1 MTFRYG
7 HSASGHSLSM
17 HGRAEENAGD
27 CADKFTGKCVA
38 GLGPQPFEGTIP
50 SILRRGQARELFPY
64 PTDGLREGRKSE
76 TNIPDTGV
84 DRLSRRKSAP
94 ALSGSGVGMLRRCKS
109 QNNISGTGVGRL
121 SRRKTQNH
129 HPGAGAGIQRRYKS
143 ENHLPGIET
152 GYAKASQIGNL
163 PSRHWSRQAESR
175 TKSES
180 LFGTQRPARFFPPAI
195 CTIQRSFQ
203 YPLTEFE

>member
-17 HGRAEENAGD
+17 HDRAEENAGD

-64 PTDGLREGRKSE
+64 PTDGLQK
-76 TNIPDTGV
+76 
-84 DRLSRRKSAP
+84 RR
-94 ALSGSGVGMLRRCKS
+94 KS
-109 QNNISGTGVGRL
+109 QNNIPGTGVGRL
-121 SRRKTQNH
+121 WRRKTQNH
-129 HPGAGAGIQRRYKS
+129 HLGAGAGIQRRYKS

-152 GYAKASQIGNL
+152 GYAEASQIGNL

-180 LFGTQRPARFFPPAI
+180 LFGAQTSINALHAVPAGGVHHTAFVPI
-195 CTIQRSFQ
+195 STN
-203 YPLTEFE
+203 

>member
-17 HGRAEENAGD
+17 HDRAEENAGD

-64 PTDGLREGRKSE
+64 PTDGLQKRRKSE
-76 TNIPDTGV
+76 TNIPGTGV
-84 DRLSRRKSAP
+84 GRAIAAQIGTP
-94 ALSGSGVGMLRRCKS
+94 LSGSGVGMLRR
-109 QNNISGTGVGRL
+109 
-121 SRRKTQNH
+121 RKTQNH
-129 HPGAGAGIQRRYKS
+129 HLGAGVGIQRRYKS

-152 GYAKASQIGNL
+152 GYAEASQIGNL

-180 LFGTQRPARFFPPAI
+180 LFSTQRPARCSRRRCAPYSVRRNI
-195 CTIQRSFQ
+195 H
-203 YPLTEFE
+203 

>member
-50 SILRRGQARELFPY
+50 SILQRGQARKLFPY

-76 TNIPDTGV
+76 TNIPGTGV
-84 DRLSRRKSAP
+84 DRLW
-94 ALSGSGVGMLRRCKS
+94 
-109 QNNISGTGVGRL
+109 
-121 SRRKTQNH
+121 RRKTQNH

-180 LFGTQRPARFFPPAI
+180 LFGTQRPARCFPSAM